1 MARAEDYRRYAAE
14 CVRIARETHNPQ
26 EKATLIKMA
35 EKWRQLAE
43 KAQAEAEK
51 AEAEKAEH
59 KRRPEEAD

>member
-14 CVRIARETHNPQ
+14 CIRIARATNNAQ

-43 KAQAEAEK
+43 KADHE
-51 AEAEKAEH
+51 
-59 KRRPEEAD
+59 RGPEETD